1 MGVTRFPLCWPTGWK
16 RTKNRQEARF
26 SRKTHGTTQEGR
38 RYISGSRELSVSE
51 ATDRAIRELNA
62 MGAGN
67 ILISTNLQLTT
78 YGLPRSNQRAPEDPG
93 VAIYWERDRRP
104 QCMAIDQYD
113 RVADNLAAIAASL
126 AGLRAVERHGGA
138 QVMERAFI
146 GFAQLP
152 ESTGK
157 HWRDVLGIVVEE
169 PTVHLVEM
177 QFRELS
183 RVRHPDKGG
192 SHAGMAELNAA
203 RESALRELEPSK

>member
-1 MGVTRFPLCWPTGWK
+1 MA
-16 RTKNRQEARF
+16 AR
-26 SRKTHGTTQEGR
+26 
-38 RYISGSRELSVSE
+38 
-51 ATDRAIRELNA
+51 D
-62 MGAGN
+62 

-78 YGLPRSNQRAPEDPG
+78 YGLPRSNQRNPEDTG
-93 VAIYWERDRRP
+93 VAIYWQRHGKP

-157 HWRDVLGIVVEE
+157 HWREVLNIVVEE
-169 PTVHLVEM
+169 PTVRLVEH
-177 QFRELS
+177 QFRELAAA
-183 RVRHPDKGG
+183 RHPDKGG

-203 RESALRELEPSK
+203 REAALRELEGHS